1 MIPTVKSFSVI
12 KLFLNSRNNKMHHFL
27 LAPGSWYPPYNLCFC
42 LYHYSKTRTE
52 REFFGTIGL
61 VKKRINSHAYFP
73 TPKIQKICCI
83 FLYFCCLWAE
93 NGSAIIQYFNKA
105 ISEQYL
111 EASFGLPVAF
121 VFWAQNSTIWK
132 QSQSLMP
139 QTASNTTWT
148 TRSSLLGVSLTC

>member
-1 MIPTVKSFSVI
+1 
-12 KLFLNSRNNKMHHFL
+12 MHHFL

-61 VKKRINSHAYFP
+61 VKNRINSHAYFP
-73 TPKIQKICCI
+73 TPKSQKICHI
-83 FLYFCCLWAE
+83 FLYFCCLWSE
-93 NGSAIIQYFNKA
+93 NGSVIIQYFNKA

-121 VFWAQNSTIWK
+121 VFEPKIPQYGNSL
-132 QSQSLMP
+132 SH
-139 QTASNTTWT
+139 
-148 TRSSLLGVSLTC
+148 